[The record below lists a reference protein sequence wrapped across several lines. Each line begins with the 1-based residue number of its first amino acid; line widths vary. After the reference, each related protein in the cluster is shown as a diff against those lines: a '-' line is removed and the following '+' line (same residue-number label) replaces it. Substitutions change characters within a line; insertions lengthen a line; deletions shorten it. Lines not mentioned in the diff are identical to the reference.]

1 MTKTTQY
8 KNTPIGPIPTEW
20 EVKKLGDIGK
30 VRMCKRIFSHQTTE
44 IGDIPF
50 YKIGTFGKIAD
61 SFISKELYEDYVKK
75 YSYPRKGDILIS
87 AAGTLGRTVV
97 FDGIKSYFQDSNIV
111 WIDNNEKLVLNK
123 YLIFIYKI
131 IKYNSEGGTIKRLY
145 NNIIENA
152 KFPLPPLPE
161 QQKIAEILSTWD
173 KAIQDTD
180 AIIKK
185 LEARNKALAFS
196 LLTGKKRVKGF
207 KGKWRNTNF
216 GEITEKIS
224 RRNKDLINAEVYSVT
239 NTKGFVLQSDHF
251 EGKVA
256 GEDLSNYKVI
266 KKNEF
271 AYNPARI
278 NVGSLAY
285 FEDEIGVIS
294 SLYVCFKT
302 TEDILDYYL
311 LQYLQTDYVNSRI
324 NALGEGGV
332 RIYLWYELF
341 SKIKISLPSL
351 EEQNAIAE
359 ILNTANQEV
368 KQYQQ
373 KLEALKLQKKGLMQ
387 QLLTGKVR
395 TV

>member
-1 MTKTTQY
+1 MTKTTAY
-8 KNTPIGPIPTEW
+8 KDSPIGKIPSDW
-20 EVKKLGDIGK
+20 EVKKLGEVAEIKTGDKDTQNKIDNGLYPFFVRSDNVERINSYSYDGEAILTSGDGVGVGK
-30 VRMCKRIFSHQTTE
+30 NFHYINGKFDFHQRVYSIRKFEMINGLFTYYYFSNCFYHRVKRLSAKNSVDSVRME
-44 IGDIPF
+44 M
-50 YKIGTFGKIAD
+50 
-61 SFISKELYEDYVKK
+61 ISDMLC
-75 YSYPRKGDILIS
+75 
-87 AAGTLGRTVV
+87 
-97 FDGIKSYFQDSNIV
+97 
-111 WIDNNEKLVLNK
+111 
-123 YLIFIYKI
+123 
-131 IKYNSEGGTIKRLY
+131 
-145 NNIIENA
+145 
-152 KFPLPPLPE
+152 PLPPLPE
-161 QQKIAEILSTWD
+161 QEKIAEILSTWD
-173 KAIQDTD
+173 KAIQETD

-196 LLTGKKRVKGF
+196 LLRGKKRVKGF

-368 KQYQQ
+368 KQYQK
-373 KLEALKLQKKGLMQ
+373 KLTQLKEQKKGLMQ

-395 TV
+395 TIKM

>member
-351 EEQNAIAE
+351 E
-359 ILNTANQEV
+359 
-368 KQYQQ
+368 
-373 KLEALKLQKKGLMQ
+373 
-387 QLLTGKVR
+387 
-395 TV
+395 

>member
-8 KNTPIGPIPTEW
+8 KNTLIGPIPTEW
-20 EVKKLGDIGK
+20 EVKKLGEEFNVTMGQSPNSQFYNTEGIGLPLIQGNADIVDGK
-30 VRMCKRIFSHQTTE
+30 SIIRFYTSQITKTCEKDELIFTVRAPVGEM
-44 IGDIPF
+44 G
-50 YKIGTFGKIAD
+50 IA
-61 SFISKELYEDYVKK
+61 SYV
-75 YSYPRKGDILIS
+75 SC
-87 AAGTLGRTVV
+87 LGRGVCS
-97 FDGIKSYFQDSNIV
+97 IKHSNSDSLNYIKFYLESYK
-111 WIDNNEKLVLNK
+111 DNWSKLSQGSTFEAISGNELKQ
-123 YLIFIYKI
+123 F
-131 IKYNSEGGTIKRLY
+131 S
-145 NNIIENA
+145 
-152 KFPLPPLPE
+152 FPLPPLPE
-161 QQKIAEILSTWD
+161 QQKIAEVLSTWD
-173 KAIQDTD
+173 KAIQETD

-207 KGKWRNTNF
+207 ENEWRNTNF
-216 GEITEKIS
+216 GEITKKIS

-239 NTKGFVLQSDHF
+239 NSKGFVLQSDHF

-302 TEDILDYYL
+302 TEDVLDFYL
-311 LQYLQTDYVNSRI
+311 LQYLQTEYVNSRI

-341 SKIKISLPSL
+341 SKIKISLPSI